1 MLVEQFSQNVL
12 RETSNSTWLSSPQHP
27 DLCGDDDSPT
37 LISLPSFVTERCF
50 YSEREAVRPARRT
63 APRSCPYVGS
73 SLGQGDAGESCGMGL
88 QRGALK
94 QGQRTGRGSRGL
106 LSSRRFCGE
115 DAAPAR
121 PLASQG
127 SARGSTAVGNLLV
140 LMSSTSVLSLNI
152 KAL

>member
-1 MLVEQFSQNVL
+1 M
-12 RETSNSTWLSSPQHP
+12 
-27 DLCGDDDSPT
+27 
-37 LISLPSFVTERCF
+37 
-50 YSEREAVRPARRT
+50 

-73 SLGQGDAGESCGMGL
+73 SLGQGDACESCGMVL

-94 QGQRTGRGSRGL
+94 QGQRTGRGSGGP
-106 LSSRRFCGE
+106 LSSRSFCGE

-127 SARGSTAVGNLLV
+127 SARGGTAVGNLLV
-140 LMSSTSVLSLNI
+140 LMSSAGVSSLNI